1 LNNTV
6 IRLFNRTVD
15 IGWASWSRSIHDSRW
30 REVVQQTP
38 TKLIAPKYA
47 EGDVRFCPA
56 FNAYWKNTYEIRMP
70 FDISIAKIDGKIRL
84 GPTPNLQT
92 NKHGGLDMA
101 SLVTI
106 QDSKEGM
113 VDRVT
118 IQVMLNNTFV
128 SDTPYVMIETM
139 PPILH
144 GCREE
149 IRYMNGRFDC
159 HAWQRPVQLGFQIPK
174 ETIDV
179 MNEDDSIIFS
189 KDEVVMY
196 VRFITP
202 NDAPVKMH
210 IMSPDDVEVL
220 STYADRNITTPFKIK
235 NFNLKEIVDRVR
247 YRRPKQFIRD
257 KTYGKEK

>member
-1 LNNTV
+1 ML
-6 IRLFNRTVD
+6 D

-30 REVVQQTP
+30 REVVVDTP
-38 TKLIAPKYA
+38 KKLIAPKLV
-47 EGDVRFCPA
+47 EGDVRHCPA

-70 FDISIAKIDGKIRL
+70 YDVTISKMGGKIRL
-84 GPTPNLQT
+84 GATPNLQFGP
-92 NKHGGLDMA
+92 GGLDPSSIA
-101 SLVTI
+101 II
-106 QDSKEGM
+106 QDKNEGM
-113 VDRVT
+113 IDRVT

-128 SDTPYVMIETM
+128 SDTPHVMVETM

-174 ETIDV
+174 ETINA
-179 MNEDDSIIFS
+179 MNDDDSIVFS

-202 NDAPVKMH
+202 NDEPVKMH
-210 IMSPDDVEVL
+210 TMSPDDIEVL
-220 STYADRNITTPFKIK
+220 SQYADRNVSTPFKMK
-235 NFNLKEIVDRVR
+235 NFNLKEIVNRVR
-247 YRRPKQFIRD
+247 YRRPKKFIMD
-257 KTYGKEK
+257 KSYGKE

>member
-1 LNNTV
+1 MLNIST
-6 IRLFNRTVD
+6 ID

-30 REVVQQTP
+30 REVVVDTP
-38 TKLIAPKYA
+38 KKLLAPKLV

-56 FNAYWKNTYEIRMP
+56 FNAYWKNTYEIKMP
-70 FDISIAKIDGKIRL
+70 YDVTISKMSGKIRL
-84 GPTPNLQT
+84 GATPNLQFGP
-92 NKHGGLDMA
+92 GGLDPSSIA
-101 SLVTI
+101 II
-106 QDSKEGM
+106 QDKNEGM
-113 VDRVT
+113 IDRVT

-128 SDTPYVMIETM
+128 SDTPHVMIETM

-174 ETIDV
+174 ETIDA
-179 MNEDDSIIFS
+179 MNDDDSIVFS

-210 IMSPDDVEVL
+210 TMSPDDIEVL
-220 STYADRNITTPFKIK
+220 SQYADRNVSTPLKMK
-235 NFNLKEIVDRVR
+235 NFNLKEIINRVR
-247 YRRPKQFIRD
+247 YRRPKKFIMD
-257 KTYGKEK
+257 KSYGKE

>member
-1 LNNTV
+1 MN
-6 IRLFNRTVD
+6 VD
-15 IGWASWSRSIHDSRW
+15 IGWASWSKSIHDSRW
-30 REVVQQTP
+30 REVVNDTP
-38 TKLIAPKYA
+38 KKLIAPKHV

-70 FDISIAKIDGKIRL
+70 FDISISKIDGKIRL
-84 GPTPNLQT
+84 GPTPNVQI
-92 NKHGGLDMA
+92 NNGSVDMT
-101 SLVTI
+101 SILTI
-106 QDSKEGM
+106 QERDEGM

-118 IQVMLNNTFV
+118 VQVMLNNTFV

-174 ETIDV
+174 ETMDA
-179 MNEDDSIIFS
+179 MNDDDSIVFS

-210 IMSPDDVEVL
+210 TMSPEDIEVL
-220 STYADRNITTPFKIK
+220 SKYADRNVTTPLKIK
-235 NFNLKEIVDRVR
+235 NFNLREIINRVR
-247 YRRPKQFIRD
+247 YRRPKNFIKD

>member
-1 LNNTV
+1 MLNIST
-6 IRLFNRTVD
+6 ID
-15 IGWASWSRSIHDSRW
+15 IGWSSWSRSIHDSRW
-30 REVVQQTP
+30 REVVVDTP
-38 TKLIAPKYA
+38 KKLLAPKLV

-56 FNAYWKNTYEIRMP
+56 FNAYWKNTYEIKVP
-70 FDISIAKIDGKIRL
+70 YDVTISKMSGKIRL
-84 GPTPNLQT
+84 GATPNLQFGP
-92 NKHGGLDMA
+92 GGLDPSSIA
-101 SLVTI
+101 II
-106 QDSKEGM
+106 QDKNEGM
-113 VDRVT
+113 IDRVT

-128 SDTPYVMIETM
+128 SDTPHVMIETM

-174 ETIDV
+174 ETIDA
-179 MNEDDSIIFS
+179 MNDDDSIVFS

-210 IMSPDDVEVL
+210 TMSPDDIEVL
-220 STYADRNITTPFKIK
+220 SQYADRNVSTPLKMK
-235 NFNLKEIVDRVR
+235 NFNLKEIINRVR
-247 YRRPKQFIRD
+247 YRRPKKFIMD
-257 KTYGKEK
+257 KSYGKE